1 MSAVINMQQRRTRAH
16 GRQNR
21 DPNTAV
27 GEKEEH
33 TPKKACPKIE
43 KSIQE
48 VLNHT
53 RNTSGRGRQMVLAAL
68 QQQKAETKPSQTA
81 FKTSPSAKELQA
93 MTKASGQVADRSNQK
108 ASRPSVMQG
117 RSGSSPKDTRK
128 RSMDSVDHREPL
140 SVRSVPASN
149 REGMELDEGR
159 IVSPSQTVQQKEQ
172 TIVYTKRPKLQD
184 APPEADS
191 LSSDLTDKKD
201 LSPSDCFVEQSK
213 STTDIFSQTSNRRQ
227 LKTSP
232 PPDACREN
240 SLAVSSMTASEL
252 LVPLSN
258 SLVNIGTPEREAVR
272 PLVIASP
279 PRLHGLMNLGNTCYM
294 NVVVQALFS
303 LPTFV
308 SAMMRLSNRFSE
320 QEAADANDLELRSPS
335 RNESVYSA
343 LLHVLQELNGADR
356 HVPVNPVVLKRSFA
370 KHQARFWGSVQQDA
384 HEFFCSLIDH
394 IQEEVSSLLKKQS
407 VNRADCPELGS
418 ICPTTYSF
426 SCTVRNS
433 LTCVDCGKVSHVE
446 EMYRDFSIALPEDER
461 DNCTKA
467 YDLES
472 LLHLYFQE
480 TTMSRKCEKCEGA
493 TVKAQVQILQ
503 LPRVLVLQ
511 LKRLHMDRDIPCT
524 KVSAPVNF
532 SSQLD
537 IGPWCAKD
545 VHNPKSAANGFVS
558 DEQPMAVN
566 CESQAHPVW
575 ELNGMLAQPSSSVQ
589 ESPDYVKGDMNIQ
602 EATIEDSSQMILD
615 VANERTKV
623 VSTSYRLQGIVQHL
637 GGQAS
642 GGHFIADI
650 HDAKANR
657 WFRCDDSIVR
667 DEPAEIVFSKVKEA
681 YMFFYVNESLSG
693 DNSSSSFEHPV
704 LR

>member
-1 MSAVINMQQRRTRAH
+1 M
-16 GRQNR
+16 
-21 DPNTAV
+21 
-27 GEKEEH
+27 
-33 TPKKACPKIE
+33 
-43 KSIQE
+43 
-48 VLNHT
+48 
-53 RNTSGRGRQMVLAAL
+53 
-68 QQQKAETKPSQTA
+68 
-81 FKTSPSAKELQA
+81 
-93 MTKASGQVADRSNQK
+93 
-108 ASRPSVMQG
+108 
-117 RSGSSPKDTRK
+117 
-128 RSMDSVDHREPL
+128 
-140 SVRSVPASN
+140 
-149 REGMELDEGR
+149 
-159 IVSPSQTVQQKEQ
+159 
-172 TIVYTKRPKLQD
+172 
-184 APPEADS
+184 
-191 LSSDLTDKKD
+191 
-201 LSPSDCFVEQSK
+201 
-213 STTDIFSQTSNRRQ
+213 
-227 LKTSP
+227 
-232 PPDACREN
+232 CREN

-252 LVPLSN
+252 LVSLPN
-258 SLVNIGTPEREAVR
+258 PLVNIGTSEREAVS

-343 LLHVLQELNGADR
+343 LLHVLQDLNGADR
-356 HVPVNPVVLKRSFA
+356 HVPVNPVALKRSFA

-461 DNCTKA
+461 DNGTKA

-524 KVSAPVNF
+524 KVCAPVNF

-566 CESQAHPVW
+566 CESQAHPVC

-589 ESPDYVKGDMNIQ
+589 ESPDYVKGDMNIR

-693 DNSSSSFEHPV
+693 DNSSQVF
-704 LR
+704 